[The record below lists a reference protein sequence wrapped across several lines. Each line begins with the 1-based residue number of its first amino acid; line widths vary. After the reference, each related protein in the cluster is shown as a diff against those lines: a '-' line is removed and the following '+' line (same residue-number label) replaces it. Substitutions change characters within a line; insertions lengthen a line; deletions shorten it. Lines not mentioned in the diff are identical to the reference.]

1 MYNIITDQFYT
12 LYKVLD
18 MKKIIVVFLCLIIT
32 LSVTLTGC
40 DVVELVS
47 NIGDNLGD
55 DLLGGLLNTKGTE
68 GVVYELSDDGKYATV
83 VGYEGTKTVVTIA
96 SKYDGVPVTHIGDY
110 AFVDCTY
117 LTKIVIPNS
126 ITSIGNSAFY
136 RCSSLTSVTKGTG
149 VKSIGDYAFY
159 DCSSLKSVT
168 IGESVKSIGDY
179 AFYDCSSLKS
189 VTIGE
194 SVKSIGDYAFY
205 DCSSLTEIT
214 IPNSVRSIGDRA
226 FASCSQLNS
235 ITVEKENKKYHSS
248 GNCLIETASKTLI
261 AGCKNSIIPSDGSVT
276 SIGDYAFYRC
286 SSLTR
291 TIIPNSVKSIGRCAF
306 SDCSSLTSAT
316 IGESVT
322 SIGYGAFSGCS
333 SLKSVIFK
341 NTNGWSADET
351 SISNSDLSNTSTAA
365 WYLTIY
371 CHDDWNRS

>member
-1 MYNIITDQFYT
+1 
-12 LYKVLD
+12 

-149 VKSIGDYAFY
+149 
-159 DCSSLKSVT
+159 
-168 IGESVKSIGDY
+168 
-179 AFYDCSSLKS
+179 
-189 VTIGE
+189 
-194 SVKSIGDYAFY
+194 VKSIGDYAFY